1 MKGPRAGIREDG
13 SLRLAGLLS
22 GVLAFAGCSEGL
34 GPRTL
39 IWEGATLEKNRT
51 WELDEL
57 QGAVY
62 VPPGQELEATDVQ
75 LGVIRSTNR
84 LPASLNEWVM
94 LQYSGAPELVRFH
107 ETVRDTAACKVGQMG
122 PRRFVAVHVCRE
134 KAGLGSVCVE
144 ADNRKEL
151 RSFCDLYDTACW
163 DSFCRQHLDS
173 IGPKLE
179 SLLES
184 LTL

>member
-1 MKGPRAGIREDG
+1 
-13 SLRLAGLLS
+13 
-22 GVLAFAGCSEGL
+22 
-34 GPRTL
+34 L

-51 WELDEL
+51 WELDEF
-57 QGAVY
+57 QGVVY
-62 VPPGQELEATDVQ
+62 IPPGQELEAAEVQ

-94 LQYSGAPELVRFH
+94 LQYTGALELVRFH

-122 PRRFVAVHVCRE
+122 PRQFVAAHVCGE
-134 KAGLGSVCVE
+134 KADLGSVCIE
-144 ADNRKEL
+144 ADNRKDL
-151 RSFCDLYDTACW
+151 SSLCDLYDTACW
-163 DSFCRQHLDS
+163 DSFCHQHLDS

-179 SLLES
+179 SLLQS